1 MLRKSSPIALLGR
14 EDSLAF
20 SLISSEFG
28 IVWGAR
34 EGDNIADVA
43 HPRYEEKE
51 TLEAQSK
58 AGMRHCAKATSI

>member
-14 EDSLAF
+14 EDRLAF
-20 SLISSEFG
+20 SLISLEFG
-28 IVWGAR
+28 IVWGTR

-43 HPRYEEKE
+43 HPGHEEKE

-58 AGMRHCAKATSI
+58 AGMRYRSKAASI

>member
-14 EDSLAF
+14 EDRLAF
-20 SLISSEFG
+20 SLISLEFG
-28 IVWGAR
+28 IVWGTR

-51 TLEAQSK
+51 TLEA
-58 AGMRHCAKATSI
+58 